1 VKNRWQRLLLS
12 LVALAIALSV
22 VNSSTHALTPSKG
35 TTNQLGQGDARAS
48 DTFKLLLVAD
58 QNGANVTT
66 QVDQFNTA
74 LQLVSD
80 GNRLIKSGQDQEGQL
95 ELGEADQIFGTIS
108 HDAVNLRNEAVAR
121 NQQHTLLTYG
131 SAVVVIVATTI
142 LAFLML
148 RLYNIFAR
156 RRILDLQFEVKG
168 I

>member
-1 VKNRWQRLLLS
+1 MKNRWQRLLL
-12 LVALAIALSV
+12 ALAALTIALSV
-22 VNSSTHALTPSKG
+22 VNSSTHALTFSKW
-35 TTNQLGQGDARAS
+35 TTKQLGQEDARAS

-74 LQLVSD
+74 LQLISD

-95 ELGEADQIFGTIS
+95 ELGEADQILGTIS

-121 NQQHTLLTYG
+121 NQQRILLTYV
-131 SAVVVIVATTI
+131 SAVAVIVAATI
-142 LAFLML
+142 LAYLTL
-148 RLYNIFAR
+148 RLYNRYTR

-168 I
+168 R